1 MEVEL
6 KADHGRG
13 SELLGRQQGLGQGS
27 VVGLSRLWEDW
38 VPRRRL
44 WQSGVSR
51 GKRTAVVYQVF
62 KGRREGWFYRWCDV
76 VASVANFPGAVVRGY
91 QSFREAYEGIE
102 RRSPSGT

>member
-1 MEVEL
+1 MLRTRSHGVEDGGVRSL
-6 KADHGRG
+6 KRINIWWWGCAGSGRTG
-13 SELLGRQQGLGQGS
+13 CLAAVQ
-27 VVGLSRLWEDW
+27 
-38 VPRRRL
+38 L

-51 GKRTAVVYQVF
+51 GKRTAVVYRVF